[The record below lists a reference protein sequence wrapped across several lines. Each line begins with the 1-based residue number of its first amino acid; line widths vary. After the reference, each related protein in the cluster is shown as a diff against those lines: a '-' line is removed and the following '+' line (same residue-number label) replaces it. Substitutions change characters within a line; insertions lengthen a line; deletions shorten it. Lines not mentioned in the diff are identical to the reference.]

1 MSSFFSRF
9 VSKTTE
15 KKPVKL
21 TPAQA
26 QQKMTNEPVTII
38 DVRRPDEFAEGHI
51 PGAINLPN
59 ETIIPHWP
67 RFPMRMPS
75 CWCIAGQA
83 IAARRPRRN

>member
-38 DVRRPDEFAEGHI
+38 DVRRPDEFVQKGK
-51 PGAINLPN
+51 
-59 ETIIPHWP
+59 
-67 RFPMRMPS
+67 
-75 CWCIAGQA
+75 
-83 IAARRPRRN
+83 AARL